1 MPDLGKYAAEV
12 LLSYG
17 ITIGLIVALLVV
29 SIARSRA
36 AKRRLEELENE

>member
-1 MPDLGKYAAEV
+1 MPDLGKHAAEV

-17 ITIGLIVALLVV
+17 ITIGLVLALLVV

-36 AKRRLEELENE
+36 AKRRLQELEND